1 MERSDFFRNTKRI
14 VVKIGSSSI
23 TESNT
28 ISSTKIAK
36 FALEVAELK
45 RIGYEVAI
53 VTSGAISS
61 GAGVLKLSRN
71 NLTIPEKQA
80 FAAVGQAVLMNE
92 YRKCFD
98 QLGFNI
104 GQILLTED
112 DMRSRKRFL
121 NARNALDA
129 LFKLD
134 VIPVINENDTVTV
147 SEIKFGDNDT
157 LSAHVFNLIEADLLV
172 LLSDIDG
179 FYYNLD
185 DPEPMYEILKI
196 NDDIRKRAGGAGTSH
211 GTGGMQTKV
220 NAAEMI
226 MRFGG
231 MMIVADY
238 KENDILKK
246 IMSGEKKG
254 TLFAGEKNNIN
265 ERKKWISMRK
275 PRGIIFIDDGAVKA
289 LIGGKKSLLATGVID
304 ISGKFDMGDIIEIFD
319 SKNKVIAKGIVNYK
333 SDELHLIK
341 GKKTSEIKNLL
352 NGHFFDE
359 VINRDDMI
367 VLFKP

>member
-1 MERSDFFRNTKRI
+1 MTRSDFFRRTKRI

-23 TESNT
+23 TDSDK
-28 ISSTKIAK
+28 ISSLKISR
-36 FALEVAELK
+36 FASDIAELK
-45 RIGYEVAI
+45 KMGYEVAV

-71 NLTIPEKQA
+71 NLSIPEKQA

-92 YRKCFD
+92 YRKCFEK
-98 QLGFNI
+98 LGYNI

-121 NARNALDA
+121 NARNAMDS
-129 LFKLD
+129 LFKLN

-147 SEIKFGDNDT
+147 SEIKIGDNDT
-157 LSAHVFNLIEADLLV
+157 LSAHVFNLIEADLLI

-179 FYYNLD
+179 FYHELT
-185 DPEPMYEILKI
+185 DPEPVYEIFKI
-196 NDDIRKRAGGAGTSH
+196 TDDIRKRAGGAGTSH
-211 GTGGMQTKV
+211 GTGGMYTKV

-231 MMIVADY
+231 MMIVADGR
-238 KENDILKK
+238 EAGILSK
-246 IMSGEKKG
+246 IMSGERKG
-254 TLFAGEKNNIN
+254 TLFAGETIKIN

-275 PRGIIFIDDGAVKA
+275 TRGSVSIDDGAVKA
-289 LIGGKKSLLATGVID
+289 LLDGKKSLLASGI
-304 ISGKFDMGDIIEIFD
+304 ISIQGKFDMGDIVDITNNDELI
-319 SKNKVIAKGIVNYK
+319 IAKGIVNYK
-333 SDELHLIK
+333 SDELMMIK
-341 GKKTSEIKNLL
+341 GKKTTEIKNML

-367 VLFKP
+367 IL